1 MKPSLK
7 LIRHFCLALGLL
19 LAALPGPVAAQ
30 GSFFDQAKKA
40 LEGVTDTAPGGG
52 VLSSPGG
59 ALSNAEIAD
68 GLREALRV
76 GTDRAVG
83 QVGALDGYNTDPE
96 IHIPL
101 PGSLKDVQSVLQGF
115 GMAGLADDLELRL
128 NRAAE
133 AAAPEAEALFW
144 QAIDDMTLEDVQG
157 IYNGPDDAATRYF
170 QSKMT
175 PPLAERMA
183 PVVNDSL
190 AEVGAIQSYDE
201 MMGQYK
207 TVPFVPDAKADLTD
221 YVVEKGMDGLF
232 HYVAQEEA
240 AIRNNPAE
248 RTTEILQRVFGA
260 N

>member
-1 MKPSLK
+1 MKPSMK
-7 LIRHFCLALGLL
+7 LIGHFCLALGLL
-19 LAALPGPVAAQ
+19 LAVPPGPVAAQ
-30 GSFFDQAKKA
+30 GSLFDQATKA
-40 LEGVTDTAPGGG
+40 LESLTGTAPG
-52 VLSSPGG
+52 GG

-76 GTDRAVG
+76 GTERVVG
-83 QVGALDGYNTDPE
+83 QLGARDGYNSDPE

-101 PGSLKDVQSVLQGF
+101 PGSLKDVQSVLGGF

-133 AAAPEAEALFW
+133 TAAPEAKALFW
-144 QAIDDMTLEDVQG
+144 QAIGDMTLDDVEG

-170 QSKMT
+170 QGKMT
-175 PPLAERMA
+175 PSLTERMV
-183 PVVNDSL
+183 PVVDQSL
-190 AEVGAIQSYDE
+190 AEVGALQSYEE

-207 TVPFVPDAKADLTD
+207 TVPFVPDVKADLTG
-221 YVVEKGMDGLF
+221 YVVEKAMDGLF

-260 N
+260 S

>member
-1 MKPSLK
+1 MKPNLK
-7 LIRHFCLALGLL
+7 LIGHSCLALGLL
-19 LAALPGPVAAQ
+19 LAAPPEPASAQ
-30 GSFFDQAKKA
+30 GSLFDQAKKA
-40 LEGVTDTAPGGG
+40 LEGVTDAVPGGD
-52 VLSSPGG
+52 V
-59 ALSNAEIAD
+59 LSNAEVAD

-76 GTDRAVG
+76 GTERAVG
-83 QVGALDGYNTDPE
+83 QVGASDGYNADPE

-170 QSKMT
+170 QGKMT
-175 PPLAERMA
+175 PPLAERMV
-183 PVVNDSL
+183 PVVNESL
-190 AEVGAIQSYDE
+190 AEVGAIRSYDE

-207 TVPFVPDAKADLTD
+207 AVPFVPDVKADLTE
-221 YVVEKGMDGLF
+221 YVVEKAMDGLF

-240 AIRNNPAE
+240 AIRNNPAK

-260 N
+260 G